1 MLRRPSRSTRNYTL
15 FPSTPLFRSLDDRR
29 RAAGIAVEQGALR
42 ILRDIAQASGVGGI
56 EKILADEADRLGNL
70 LDRHRKPGRPA
81 GVFAEVA
88 ITADDDRIA
97 LAFAGLL
104 RRRQRGCE
112 GRRRDDAARTKQAAH
127 AALRPMVEFTDLSVL
142 RHHNP
147 LDQSSY
153 GWPGRRFHAD
163 KTEQRQN

>member
-81 GVFAEVA
+81 GVFAEVE

-97 LAFAGLL
+97 LAFAGQIGRANGCTPVTDAHLVCRLL
-104 RRRQRGCE
+104 LE
-112 GRRRDDAARTKQAAH
+112 NKTKYDK
-127 AALRPMVEFTDLSVL
+127 RVMIILSAVWYMK
-142 RHHNP
+142 HYN
-147 LDQSSY
+147 
-153 GWPGRRFHAD
+153 
-163 KTEQRQN
+163 NI